1 MDQLS
6 LKVVKKELR
15 KLGVEQQLIEDTAN
29 RPDGLT
35 KSRKMLRD
43 KLAQERSAKRSGMFE
58 TNKNQLRPEEEINNP
73 IRDAVDAGIN
83 VIAGAAGAAGMVGGA
98 MSAAAV
104 AIERRRAKI
113 AEQVEAA
120 RAAQAAEEAAVAAQ
134 QAIAGI
140 EARQQTEQ
148 QQKQLRDLQQSL
160 KAEEKLRKRQSEI
173 RQQQQQQLEL
183 IAMKQAEVDEIQR
196 QLATKFSHAEQ
207 HELIQQQRQM
217 VDEQMELERLDLH
230 DLQERPLWL
239 LPSQSL
245 LMLML
250 SLSEKSTFLAVQGL
264 VGLEEATRGTNFE
277 GAADLGGNSGWAHE
291 ASPNY
296 EDEWAQQ
303 QTSPPPGGSSYGVWT
318 NPTWQQHDNP
328 TWQQHAAPA
337 PSYRGWV
344 APMPSP
350 APQIDAAVP
359 SSSNTQGSSQ
369 HWGTTTTS
377 SSTQQ
382 GLDAIGEFLAEVE
395 DGAPAQ
401 AVGPST
407 DAPASSRPMAYD
419 SFE

>member
-83 VIAGAAGAAGMVGGA
+83 VIAGAAGAAAGMVGGA

-173 RQQQQQQLEL
+173 RQQQLEL

-230 DLQERPLWL
+230 DLQERPL
-239 LPSQSL
+239 
-245 LMLML
+245 
-250 SLSEKSTFLAVQGL
+250 
-264 VGLEEATRGTNFE
+264 
-277 GAADLGGNSGWAHE
+277 
-291 ASPNY
+291 
-296 EDEWAQQ
+296 
-303 QTSPPPGGSSYGVWT
+303 
-318 NPTWQQHDNP
+318 
-328 TWQQHAAPA
+328 
-337 PSYRGWV
+337 
-344 APMPSP
+344 
-350 APQIDAAVP
+350 
-359 SSSNTQGSSQ
+359 
-369 HWGTTTTS
+369 
-377 SSTQQ
+377 
-382 GLDAIGEFLAEVE
+382 
-395 DGAPAQ
+395 
-401 AVGPST
+401 
-407 DAPASSRPMAYD
+407 
-419 SFE
+419 